1 MVTDP
6 TSGMIHFDIGI
17 ARKRL
22 AASAFDMPPECRP
35 EVEEAT
41 VRIVIH
47 KIANGCL
54 TQVEVKIQGFVLIAK
69 GLFASFKDEAI
80 SSFSL
85 ITKRR

>member
-41 VRIVIH
+41 VRIVL
-47 KIANGCL
+47 A
-54 TQVEVKIQGFVLIAK
+54 
-69 GLFASFKDEAI
+69 FASPNRCVAL
-80 SSFSL
+80 FSATSKSL
-85 ITKRR
+85 QIVGGFLHQS